1 MLYGRGLQTLC
12 LNSLSCEPVFS
23 MEETVSIIQNEDS
36 STFLPGRQYTF
47 TSKTPCPTRFSKLR
61 KFPSF
66 LAQLLR
72 RVALCLLIRHVN
84 GFPLREKLWKHMKI
98 YWISIIMEVPL
109 NSVIILKRRFPTVW
123 KSAVSNA
130 QPFCNCTDTLQLSFC
145 LGSMNLYF
153 FSQQLFILDITLTWS
168 QRLSCLCAE
177 TDLFSYR
184 TFSS

>member
-1 MLYGRGLQTLC
+1 
-12 LNSLSCEPVFS
+12 
-23 MEETVSIIQNEDS
+23 MEETVSIIQNKDS

-47 TSKTPCPTRFSKLR
+47 TSKTLCPTRFSKLR
-61 KFPSF
+61 KFPCF

-109 NSVIILKRRFPTVW
+109 NSVIILKRRFPAVW

-145 LGSMNLYF
+145 LWSMNLFIF
-153 FSQQLFILDITLTWS
+153 FSQRLFILDITLTWF
-168 QRLSCLCAE
+168 QHLPCLCAE
-177 TDLFSYR
+177 TDLFSYW